1 MSSPH
6 VRPLLSAYL
15 DGEVTPAERAQVER
29 HLAGCVECARVLAE
43 YRQIGGNIRGL
54 VRPQPPLTLHRDV
67 WTAIEARE
75 NQAAWVPAL
84 GSLLRFG
91 TIAAALVIAVLAIAQ
106 LWPKPTQV
114 AAAQVRY
121 PQPDQRNLG
130 LNTEVDI
137 LFAKP
142 VSPTQDV
149 SEIVQTDPAVSELVP
164 QWLDN
169 RQRLLILPL
178 NGWAP
183 NTTYTVT
190 VLTGTMFTD
199 GQPLG
204 HAVVERFTT
213 GNFLNSPT
221 PTPTDTA
228 VPTATETPTNT
239 PPPTATPAVP
249 TQPAPP
255 PATAVAV
262 GPTQPVIV
270 PPPVQPPALATV
282 TPHPQPP
289 PPATVTPR
297 VEPPAPTHTAVVPPS
312 NTPAPV
318 VTHVPPPATP
328 VPPSATAVPPTATH
342 AVPSA
347 TPSPF
352 PPEPT
357 ATLPPP
363 PPTMEPTAVS
373 LPPTPTGT
381 PTATADCRW
390 APQSTFGQVY
400 RASYALRNTLGCPT
414 GPETAVTPAAVQSFQ
429 GGWMFWDG
437 ARLRIY
443 AFDST
448 AMTWTSYADTWRE
461 GDPPGGDA
469 TPPAGLYEP
478 IRGFGKVWREHPDL
492 QVRLGW
498 ATAPEAGVPA
508 ALQTFERGGVMLR
521 TDAALVRVLYGASGG
536 AWEQYSVP

>member
-6 VRPLLSAYL
+6 VRPMLSAYL

-54 VRPQPPLTLHRDV
+54 ARPQPPLTLHRDV

-84 GSLLRFG
+84 GTLLRFG
-91 TIAAALVIAVLAIAQ
+91 GVAAVLVVAVVAILQ

-121 PQPDQRNLG
+121 PLPNQRNLG
-130 LNTEVDI
+130 VNTQVDI

-142 VSPTQDV
+142 VSPAQDV
-149 SEIVQTDPAVSELVP
+149 SDIVQTDPVTSPLQP

-169 RQRLLILPL
+169 RQRVLLLPE

-183 NTTYTVT
+183 NTAYTLT
-190 VLTGTMFTD
+190 VLTGTTFID
-199 GQPLG
+199 GQQLG

-228 VPTATETPTNT
+228 LPTATETPTNT
-239 PPPTATPAVP
+239 PQPTETPLVP

-255 PATAVAV
+255 PVTAVAV
-262 GPTQPVIV
+262 GPTQLVIV
-270 PPPVQPPALATV
+270 PPPVQPPGL
-282 TPHPQPP
+282 P
-289 PPATVTPR
+289 TVTPR
-297 VEPPAPTHTAVVPPS
+297 VEPPPSTVTPVIRPPGATSTAVVPPS
-312 NTPAPV
+312 ATLAPIA
-318 VTHVPPPATP
+318 TH
-328 VPPSATAVPPTATH
+328 VPPSATPEPPSATAAPPTATH

-352 PPEPT
+352 PPPT

-363 PPTMEPTAVS
+363 PPTGVPTIAAGS
-373 LPPTPTGT
+373 PTPTGT
-381 PTATADCRW
+381 PSATADCRW
-390 APQSTFGQVY
+390 EPQSTFERVY

-414 GPETAVTPAAVQSFQ
+414 GPEAAVTPAAVQSFQ

-437 ARLRIY
+437 DHLRVY
-443 AFDST
+443 VFDST

-461 GDPPGGDA
+461 GDPESGSA

-478 IRGFGKVWREHPDL
+478 IRGFGKVWREHADL
-492 QVRLGW
+492 QIRRGW
-498 ATAPEAGVPA
+498 ATAPDTGVPA
-508 ALQTFERGGVMLR
+508 AMQTFEGGGVMLR
-521 TDAALVRVLYGASGG
+521 TDAALVRVLYGAGGG

>member
-6 VRPLLSAYL
+6 VRPMLSAYL

-54 VRPQPPLTLHRDV
+54 ARPQPPLTLHRDV

-84 GSLLRFG
+84 GTLLRFG
-91 TIAAALVIAVLAIAQ
+91 GVAAVLVVAVVAILQ

-121 PQPDQRNLG
+121 PLPNQRNLG
-130 LNTEVDI
+130 VNTQVDI

-142 VSPTQDV
+142 VSPAQDV
-149 SEIVQTDPAVSELVP
+149 SDIVQTDPVTSPLQP

-169 RQRLLILPL
+169 RQRVLLLPE

-183 NTTYTVT
+183 NTAYTLT
-190 VLTGTMFTD
+190 VLTGTTFID
-199 GQPLG
+199 GQQLG

-228 VPTATETPTNT
+228 LPTATETPTNT
-239 PPPTATPAVP
+239 PAPTETPVVP

-282 TPHPQPP
+282 TPRPEPP
-289 PPATVTPR
+289 PSTVTPVIR
-297 VEPPAPTHTAVVPPS
+297 PPAPTHTAVVPPS
-312 NTPAPV
+312 ETPAPV
-318 VTHVPPPATP
+318 ATH
-328 VPPSATAVPPTATH
+328 VPPSATPEPPSATAAPPTATRV
-342 AVPSA
+342 VPSA

-352 PPEPT
+352 PPAT

-363 PPTMEPTAVS
+363 PPTVLPTVVTTLPPPTA
-373 LPPTPTGT
+373 TPTT
-381 PTATADCRW
+381 TADCRW
-390 APQSTFGQVY
+390 EPQSTFGRVY
-400 RASYALRNTLGCPT
+400 RNSYALRNTLGCPT
-414 GPETAVTPAAVQSFQ
+414 GPEAAVTPAAVQSFQ

-437 ARLRIY
+437 DHLRIY
-443 AFDST
+443 VFDST
-448 AMTWTSYADTWRE
+448 AMTWISYADTWRE
-461 GDPPGGDA
+461 GDPESGSA

-478 IRGFGKVWREHPDL
+478 IRGFGKVWREHADL

-498 ATAPEAGVPA
+498 ATAPETGVTA
-508 ALQTFERGGVMLR
+508 ALQTFAGGGVMLR

>member
-1 MSSPH
+1 M
-6 VRPLLSAYL
+6 
-15 DGEVTPAERAQVER
+15 
-29 HLAGCVECARVLAE
+29 
-43 YRQIGGNIRGL
+43 
-54 VRPQPPLTLHRDV
+54 
-67 WTAIEARE
+67 
-75 NQAAWVPAL
+75 
-84 GSLLRFG
+84 
-91 TIAAALVIAVLAIAQ
+91 
-106 LWPKPTQV
+106 
-114 AAAQVRY
+114 
-121 PQPDQRNLG
+121 
-130 LNTEVDI
+130 
-137 LFAKP
+137 
-142 VSPTQDV
+142 
-149 SEIVQTDPAVSELVP
+149 
-164 QWLDN
+164 
-169 RQRLLILPL
+169 
-178 NGWAP
+178 
-183 NTTYTVT
+183 
-190 VLTGTMFTD
+190 
-199 GQPLG
+199 
-204 HAVVERFTT
+204 
-213 GNFLNSPT
+213 
-221 PTPTDTA
+221 
-228 VPTATETPTNT
+228 
-239 PPPTATPAVP
+239 
-249 TQPAPP
+249 
-255 PATAVAV
+255 
-262 GPTQPVIV
+262 
-270 PPPVQPPALATV
+270 
-282 TPHPQPP
+282 
-289 PPATVTPR
+289 
-297 VEPPAPTHTAVVPPS
+297 
-312 NTPAPV
+312 
-318 VTHVPPPATP
+318 PPPATP
-328 VPPSATAVPPTATH
+328 VPPSATAVSPTATH

-521 TDAALVRVLYGASGG
+521 TDAALVRVLYGAGGG